1 MLKSNTII
9 LCNCAG
15 AYSSTSAALES
26 NGAMEMA
33 AVFMAGLI
41 MMVVPALIILYRMK
55 RAGEGAA
62 QAENNE

>member
-1 MLKSNTII
+1 
-9 LCNCAG
+9 
-15 AYSSTSAALES
+15 
-26 NGAMEMA
+26 MA